1 MNTFK
6 VKNFREAMLQSL
18 KILSNEGVEIIPRG
32 MKTKEIENVLF
43 ELSNPQDKVALI
55 EGRKANIF
63 ATLAETLWVLGGRND
78 LDFISHYVPRME
90 DFSDP
95 NRVLYGGY
103 GPRIQ
108 KWHSVNQLEQI
119 YLILKKDNSSR
130 RAVIS
135 LFDPS
140 RDFFSDDFPCTNWLH
155 FTIRSNKLNLK
166 VVSRSMDIIWG
177 ATLNFFEWSVIQEI
191 VANWLDVKVGE
202 LTYFVSSLHIYE
214 EFYERMDNILAN
226 PLNTR
231 EFECLEWNIP
241 YEIFE
246 SEIIMFF
253 NEESKLR
260 LLKYPD
266 FSLIKTTPI
275 KVSLILLLSYNYYK
289 LNRYKESI
297 DVLKDCP
304 NCDLKI
310 MALDYYNRNLNYN
323 NLI

>member
-1 MNTFK
+1 MCSFFAQKVFFRHSLINYHSTTALFNSLRSQKAILKIIMNTFK

-119 YLILKKDNSSR
+119 YLILKKDNSRFSVLFCRNCR
-130 RAVIS
+130 RANAPEHRYLQQELPVS
-135 LFDPS
+135 AVNGCV
-140 RDFFSDDFPCTNWLH
+140 PC
-155 FTIRSNKLNLK
+155 IR
-166 VVSRSMDIIWG
+166 VVFCR
-177 ATLNFFEWSVIQEI
+177 
-191 VANWLDVKVGE
+191 
-202 LTYFVSSLHIYE
+202 
-214 EFYERMDNILAN
+214 
-226 PLNTR
+226 
-231 EFECLEWNIP
+231 
-241 YEIFE
+241 
-246 SEIIMFF
+246 
-253 NEESKLR
+253 
-260 LLKYPD
+260 
-266 FSLIKTTPI
+266 
-275 KVSLILLLSYNYYK
+275 
-289 LNRYKESI
+289 
-297 DVLKDCP
+297 
-304 NCDLKI
+304 
-310 MALDYYNRNLNYN
+310 
-323 NLI
+323 